1 MIQEPPSDISGQ
13 LPMVSEG
20 DPPWPLSAAWLN
32 FMVRKIEAF
41 SNIQAEPPLKIVK
54 SDAGFRIVVE
64 E

>member
-1 MIQEPPSDISGQ
+1 MNAPLE
-13 LPMVSEG
+13 
-20 DPPWPLSAAWLN
+20 LSAPLPIVGEDSPAWILSADMAN

-54 SDAGFRIVVE
+54 ADAGFRIVVE

>member
-1 MIQEPPSDISGQ
+1 
-13 LPMVSEG
+13 MVSKG
-20 DPPWPLSAAWLN
+20 DPAWPLSAAWLN